1 MSPEDEF
8 NQLLVDWSAG
18 DRAALDRLFP
28 IVYGELRRIAH
39 RQLQQERTAH
49 TLSTTALVHEAYL
62 KLARLDHLQWKNRAQ
77 FFAIAARAM
86 RRILVDYALARSAD
100 KRGGGQALLS
110 LDDVVV
116 MVDSRADE
124 LVALDQALLR
134 LEEFDARSTRIVEC
148 RVFAGMSTEETAEA
162 LGISPA
168 TVKRDWAL
176 ARAWLN
182 RELNE

>member
-1 MSPEDEF
+1 MSPPDELS
-8 NQLLVDWSAG
+8 QLLVAWSEG
-18 DRAALDRLFP
+18 DRAALDQLFP
-28 IVYGELRRIAH
+28 IVYGELRKIAH
-39 RQLQQERTAH
+39 RQLQHERTAH

-62 KLARLDHLQWKNRAQ
+62 KLARLDHLKWQNRAQ

-86 RRILVDYALARSAD
+86 RRILVDYALARRAI
-100 KRGGGQALLS
+100 KRGGAEVPLS

-116 MVDSRADE
+116 MVESRADE

-134 LEEFDARSTRIVEC
+134 LEEIDPRSTRVVEC
-148 RVFAGMSTEETAEA
+148 RVFAGMTTEETAEA
-162 LGISPA
+162 LGIAPA

-182 RELNE
+182 RELSE